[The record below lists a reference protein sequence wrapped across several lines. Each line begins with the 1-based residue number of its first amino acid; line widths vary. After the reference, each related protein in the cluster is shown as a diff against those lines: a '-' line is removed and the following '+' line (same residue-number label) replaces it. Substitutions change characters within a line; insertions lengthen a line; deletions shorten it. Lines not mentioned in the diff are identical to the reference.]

1 MDSNS
6 TLVSNID
13 DYIKI
18 FSYKIFAKAFQS
30 SVFEND
36 STPDEFL
43 SSYERF
49 FSSLSETNQSTDMDY
64 TIMPHPIIF
73 NIHKERNAGNGTD
86 EAYQDNITFFLNR
99 YIDGYA
105 TLVTA
110 CIGLSFNTVGT
121 YFLLRGKGYKQ
132 MFNLLLAIN
141 LMFDTTYLV
150 FQILRSLHTH
160 FVSFTRHPSVG
171 YYIIMNSGERST
183 YILSVLMLVG
193 LAHSRYQAVTNPY
206 EGRKIR
212 LYWSVRRKQ
221 LLKYLLPAIF
231 FATCFT
237 VPTMFEIDSETL
249 TKSGNFTTFVIPS
262 KMRLNWYYSIFFIS
276 SLNILFLGIFPFV
289 SLLYFTYYILS
300 ALNQRKKF
308 IEYTKPHDDSIK
320 RRNCNNG
327 NLIEVLQPKENLN
340 RRRCNNN
347 KALKT
352 SFLLIFIFLFLHSL
366 RLVTSV
372 GELIVILGENNI
384 SDHILQ
390 HGRGIPKWLEVV
402 MSLSNLCMVI
412 NASINFLVYMFLN
425 SSITIKNVSFCKPPC
440 LSKPSCSQQ
449 NKDIV
454 LHEVG
459 IQRITSEVVAKVD
472 IVSACSP
479 VDKRING
486 GVSFIVA
493 KTREEWL

>member
-1 MDSNS
+1 M
-6 TLVSNID
+6 
-13 DYIKI
+13 

-49 FSSLSETNQSTDMDY
+49 FSSQYETNQSVDTDY
-64 TIMPHPIIF
+64 TIMPHPNII
-73 NIHKERNAGNGTD
+73 NIHKELNAGNGTD
-86 EAYQDNITFFLNR
+86 EAYPDNFTFFLNR
-99 YIDGYA
+99 YIDGYT

-121 YFLLRGKGYKQ
+121 YFLLRRKGYKQ

-141 LMFDTTYLV
+141 LMFDSMYLV

-160 FVSFTRHPSVG
+160 FVSFTRHPSVA
-171 YYIIMNSGERST
+171 YYILTNSGERLT

-206 EGRKIR
+206 KGRKIR

-231 FATCFT
+231 FAVCFT
-237 VPTMFEIDSETL
+237 VPTVFEIDSETF
-249 TKSGNFTTFVIPS
+249 TKSGNVTSFVIPS
-262 KMRLNWYYSIFFIS
+262 KMRLNWYYSIFFIG
-276 SLNILFLGIFPFV
+276 SLNIVFLGMFPLV

-300 ALNQRKKF
+300 ALNQRTKF

-347 KALKT
+347 KASKT
-352 SFLLIFIFLFLHSL
+352 LFLLIKSESHHFP
-366 RLVTSV
+366 
-372 GELIVILGENNI
+372 IV
-384 SDHILQ
+384 
-390 HGRGIPKWLEVV
+390 
-402 MSLSNLCMVI
+402 
-412 NASINFLVYMFLN
+412 F
-425 SSITIKNVSFCKPPC
+425 
-440 LSKPSCSQQ
+440 
-449 NKDIV
+449 
-454 LHEVG
+454 
-459 IQRITSEVVAKVD
+459 
-472 IVSACSP
+472 
-479 VDKRING
+479 
-486 GVSFIVA
+486 
-493 KTREEWL
+493 